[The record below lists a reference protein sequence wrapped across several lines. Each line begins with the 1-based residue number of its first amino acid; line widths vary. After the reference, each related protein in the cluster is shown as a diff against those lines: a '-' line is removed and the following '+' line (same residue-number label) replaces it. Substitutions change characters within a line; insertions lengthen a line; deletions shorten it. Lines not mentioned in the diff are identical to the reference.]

1 MRRIKFKFKEFK
13 EIGFDLYDIFKTNT
27 FLLFVFSN
35 KPSVEFIIDSRTNK
49 DIFIETMCGLLR
61 GFGKHGKH
69 GDLNCSWIDYNTG
82 NRALVSKSKKLQKKM
97 VRCVCT
103 DADYDLNVGRYYGI
117 PECCIQK
124 YIEDNNRDSSK
135 ESFLRYKRQ
144 LIDLKI
150 KRDVYDIGWK
160 DNGTLCDG
168 IGFIPCHPHC
178 KKAGKILDNL
188 KRIKKGLGM
197 K

>member
-1 MRRIKFKFKEFK
+1 MKFKFKEFK
-13 EIGFDLYDIFKTNT
+13 EIGDDLHYILKTNT

-35 KPSVEFIIDSRTNK
+35 KPSVEFILDKHTNK
-49 DIFIETMCGLLR
+49 DIFIETICGLLMA
-61 GFGKHGKH
+61 FGKSK
-69 GDLNCSWIDYNTG
+69 LNYSWVDYNTEL
-82 NRALVSKSKKLQKKM
+82 RVLVSKSTRLQKKM
-97 VRCVCT
+97 SGCIET

-117 PECCIQK
+117 PKCCIQK

-150 KRDVYDIGWK
+150 KKDVYDIGWK

-178 KKAGKILDNL
+178 KKARKILENL
-188 KRIKKGLGM
+188 KQIKKGLGM